1 MVRRTTLKKFR
12 MSKLRNSLN
21 ILRSK
26 TRRRKEENRE
36 RENETLDRVLTI
48 ASGTPSELQAMETL
62 IRTGPATIVLVSSD
76 TCPHC
81 ISFQP
86 DWDELCKQTERK
98 TNMICVKSHVY
109 PNTSLSAK
117 TPVSSVPT
125 VLYVDSEGHVTEIEN
140 PRNKEIMKNTV
151 ATAQLPPKPQP
162 EPQPEP
168 QPQPQPEPQP
178 TVDDMD
184 MDTDTDTNSGYG
196 SDDNDN
202 DTDSSDEDGDE
213 DSDEDRSPFDSPPD
227 SGVLTVRD
235 NPLNP
240 IPASVIT
247 KTVDDPGNQTG
258 GNPWSAFVLAAAQQA
273 APAAALLGAYSA
285 LPTIASRSSGLGA
298 PRRSRRNSRK
308 KSKQSK

>member
-1 MVRRTTLKKFR
+1 

-36 RENETLDRVLTI
+36 NGEKGSETLDRVLTI
-48 ASGTPSELQAMETL
+48 ASGTPSELQAMESL

-162 EPQPEP
+162 EPE
-168 QPQPQPEPQP
+168 P

-184 MDTDTDTNSGYG
+184 KDMDTDTNSGYG

-202 DTDSSDEDGDE
+202 DTDSSDEDSDE
-213 DSDEDRSPFDSPPD
+213 DSDRSPFDSPPD

-285 LPTIASRSSGLGA
+285 LPTIVSRSSGLGA

>member
-1 MVRRTTLKKFR
+1 
-12 MSKLRNSLN
+12 
-21 ILRSK
+21 
-26 TRRRKEENRE
+26 
-36 RENETLDRVLTI
+36 
-48 ASGTPSELQAMETL
+48 METL

-81 ISFQP
+81 ITFQP
-86 DWDELCKQTERK
+86 DWQELCKQTERK

-109 PNTSLSAK
+109 PNTSLSTK
-117 TPVSSVPT
+117 KPVSSVPT

-140 PRNKEIMKNTV
+140 PRDKETMKNTV
-151 ATAQLPPKPQP
+151 ATAQLPQP

-168 QPQPQPEPQP
+168 EPQP
-178 TVDDMD
+178 AVDDVE
-184 MDTDTDTNSGYG
+184 TNSGYG
-196 SDDNDN
+196 SDDNESE
-202 DTDSSDEDGDE
+202 DSE
-213 DSDEDRSPFDSPPD
+213 DSDSDSENAMSVFDSPPD

-247 KTVDDPGNQTG
+247 KTVDEPGNQTG

-285 LPTIASRSSGLGA
+285 LPTISSRSSGLGA

-308 KSKQSK
+308 NRKNNRK